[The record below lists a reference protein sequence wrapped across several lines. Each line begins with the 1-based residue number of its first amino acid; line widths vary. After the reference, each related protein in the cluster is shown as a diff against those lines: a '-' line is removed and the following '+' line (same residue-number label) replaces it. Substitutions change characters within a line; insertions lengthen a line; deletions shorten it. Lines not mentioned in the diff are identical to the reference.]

1 MSTVRPR
8 ANVPVGWS
16 AHPDVDSA
24 WQLGWLKGWA
34 LRPWWEVRARFGGTR
49 VVVGRRFSL
58 QGTVVFRGP
67 GTVVFGDNV
76 VVASRATPFT
86 HSREARI
93 EIGDR
98 SFVNGT
104 RFGCAQSIKIGADA
118 LLGDARI
125 TDTDH
130 HPVSRRRS
138 TDHSLSPVVKPV
150 RIEDNVWVGAGA
162 VVLKGVTIGRDSV
175 VAFAAVV
182 TKDVPPGRVVGGNP
196 AQDLGPVPD

>member
-1 MSTVRPR
+1 MI
-8 ANVPVGWS
+8 G
-16 AHPDVDSA
+16 
-24 WQLGWLKGWA
+24 K
-34 LRPWWEVRARFGGTR
+34 
-49 VVVGRRFSL
+49 RFSL
-58 QGTVVFRGP
+58 QGTLVFRGP
-67 GTVVFGDNV
+67 GTVVFGDDV

-86 HSREARI
+86 HSRDAMI

-98 SFVNGT
+98 AFVNGT
-104 RFGCAQSIKIGADA
+104 RFGCAQSIRIGADA

-130 HPVSRRRS
+130 HPINRTRR
-138 TDHSLSPVVKPV
+138 TNHSLQPSVKPV

-196 AQDLGPVPD
+196 AHDLGPVPE

>member
-1 MSTVRPR
+1 MTTD
-8 ANVPVGWS
+8 W
-16 AHPDVDSA
+16 A
-24 WQLGWLKGWA
+24 WQRGWIKGWA
-34 LRPWWEVRARFGGTR
+34 LRPLWRARERFGGSR
-49 VVVGRRFSL
+49 VLVGRRFSL
-58 QGTVVFRGP
+58 QGKLTIRGP

-76 VVASRATPFT
+76 VVASHATPFT
-86 HSREARI
+86 HSRTARI

-104 RFGCAQSIKIGADA
+104 RFGCAQSIKVGTDA

-130 HPVSRRRS
+130 HSVSRRRS
-138 TDHSLSPVVKPV
+138 TDRSLSPVIKPV

-182 TKDVPPGRVVGGNP
+182 TKDVPPGRIVGGNP
-196 AQDLGPVPD
+196 AHDLGPVPD